1 MPLHP
6 KNNLLSKL
14 FFCIQPENFRQN
26 ANSHLFPHH
35 IGTWFSVATRTFYH
49 RHLLRMCATY
59 KYGRAGNCTAS
70 GLTIPLVQA
79 IVKVVLLLRCKSFPS
94 RCLGINKAAKMVP
107 NRKAEIERKKVKLL
121 VMREEKARRR
131 REKEQK
137 DVEDATVRAAGADD
151 DHRKELDAMLSSL
164 GVAPVSDVLSSLSSM
179 NSLTPE
185 QSANATPDASLQ
197 PSSINSA
204 QSAGRRRN
212 RELTIVSV
220 AHTNIPP
227 KEPVVYNKQT
237 QTIQTTHTSH
247 DGYFEIDWWRP
258 RKAHAF
264 DYYVLT
270 FDDGQ
275 AEDEENSL
283 PHMDGFQSKLP
294 PGILPHGLPQVKEV
308 QPAVTQVEQEKEKE
322 KPVEVRELSEEEK
335 QMIILSEDFQRFLDR
350 SSRIVERALGE
361 SVDIYT
367 DYTGTID
374 GEDGMDEKSHQR
386 LWLNR
391 SFFCERWSR
400 NRCVTSLDWSPQF
413 PELLAASY
421 NNNNDTPNDPDGVC
435 LIWNTK
441 FKKTTP
447 EFIFHC
453 QSPVLS
459 ATFARFHPN
468 LILGGTYSGQIVLWD
483 NRVQKRTPIQRT
495 PLSASAH
502 THPVYCLNVVGAQ
515 NAHNLISIS
524 TDGKL
529 CSWSLDMLSQPQE
542 TLELHTKQS
551 KPIAATCLAF
561 PHGDVNNFV
570 VGSED
575 GTVYPACR
583 HGTKAGVLETYYE
596 GHQGPVTGISAHAVQ
611 GGIDFS
617 DLFLTSSIDWTI
629 KLWSLRLNKPLYS
642 FEHNGDYVYNVA
654 WSPTHPALFAAVDDS
669 GRLDLWN
676 LNQDTE
682 VPTASVMIDGCP
694 ALNRVSWTPSGLHVT
709 VGDDT
714 GKIWVYDVAEHLAH
728 PRIDE
733 WNKFL
738 YTQQELKN
746 NKAEEDLRT
755 LNLREPGSLSSIPP
769 LLVTC
774 PLR

>member
-1 MPLHP
+1 MM
-6 KNNLLSKL
+6 SD
-14 FFCIQPENFRQN
+14 
-26 ANSHLFPHH
+26 
-35 IGTWFSVATRTFYH
+35 
-49 RHLLRMCATY
+49 
-59 KYGRAGNCTAS
+59 
-70 GLTIPLVQA
+70 
-79 IVKVVLLLRCKSFPS
+79 
-94 RCLGINKAAKMVP
+94 
-107 NRKAEIERKKVKLL
+107 RKAELERKKAKLQAI
-121 VMREEKARRR
+121 REEKERRR

-137 DVEDATVRAAGADD
+137 DVEEATVRAAGTDKD
-151 DHRKELDAMLSSL
+151 QRKEIDAMLSSL

-179 NSLTPE
+179 SSLTPE

-204 QSAGRRRN
+204 QSASRRKN

-227 KEPVVYNKQT
+227 KEPVVYSKQT

-247 DGYFEIDWWRP
+247 DGLSTSSSAYTIYSSCSTTTPTHSCSAGYFETDWWRP
-258 RKAHAF
+258 RKGGSAPNYLSHAF

-322 KPVEVRELSEEEK
+322 KPKKEVRELSEEEK

-350 SSRIVERALGE
+350 TSRIVERALGE

-367 DYTGTID
+367 DYTGTMD

-391 SFFCERWSR
+391 SFICERWSR
-400 NRCVTSLDWSPQF
+400 NRCVTSMDWSPQF

-421 NNNNDTPNDPDGVC
+421 NNNDDTPNDPDGVC

-453 QSPVLS
+453 QSPVMS
-459 ATFARFHPN
+459 TTFARFHPN

-495 PLSASAH
+495 PLSATAH
-502 THPVYCLNVVGAQ
+502 THPVYCLSVVGTQ

-542 TLELHTKQS
+542 ALELHTKQS
-551 KPIAATCLAF
+551 KAIAATCLAF

-570 VGSED
+570 MGSED
-575 GTVYPACR
+575 GTVYSACR
-583 HGTKAGVLETYYE
+583 HGSRAGLTETYE

-617 DLFLTSSIDWTI
+617 HLFLTSSLDWTI
-629 KLWSLRLNKPLYS
+629 KLWSLKENKPLYS
-642 FEHNGDYVYNVA
+642 FEHNGDYVYDVA

-682 VPTASVMIDGCP
+682 VPTASVVVDGCP

-738 YTQQELKN
+738 YTQQDLKN
-746 NKAEEDLRT
+746 NKADEELDK
-755 LNLREPGSLSSIPP
+755 LNLNSGPSSLTSMTSISS
-769 LLVTC
+769 V

>member
-1 MPLHP
+1 MM
-6 KNNLLSKL
+6 SD
-14 FFCIQPENFRQN
+14 
-26 ANSHLFPHH
+26 
-35 IGTWFSVATRTFYH
+35 
-49 RHLLRMCATY
+49 
-59 KYGRAGNCTAS
+59 
-70 GLTIPLVQA
+70 
-79 IVKVVLLLRCKSFPS
+79 
-94 RCLGINKAAKMVP
+94 
-107 NRKAEIERKKVKLL
+107 RKAELERKKAKLQAI
-121 VMREEKARRR
+121 REEKERRR

-137 DVEDATVRAAGADD
+137 DVEEATVRAAGTDK

-164 GVAPVSDVLSSLSSM
+164 GVAPVSDVLSSLSSL

-204 QSAGRRRN
+204 QSSGRRKN

-247 DGYFEIDWWRP
+247 DDEYNLNPGLEWEDEF
-258 RKAHAF
+258 
-264 DYYVLT
+264 T
-270 FDDGQ
+270 

-322 KPVEVRELSEEEK
+322 KPKEVRELSEEEK
-335 QMIILSEDFQRFLDR
+335 QMIILSEDFQRFFDR

-367 DYTGTID
+367 DYAGNMD
-374 GEDGMDEKSHQR
+374 GEDGMDDKSHQR

-391 SFFCERWSR
+391 SFFCDRWSR
-400 NRCVTSLDWSPQF
+400 NRCVTAMDWSPQF

-421 NNNNDTPNDPDGVC
+421 NNNDDTPNDPDGVC
-435 LIWNTK
+435 LVWNTK

-459 ATFARFHPN
+459 VTFARFHPN

-495 PLSASAH
+495 PLSANAH

-524 TDGKL
+524 TDGKM
-529 CSWSLDMLSQPQE
+529 CSWNLDMLSQPQE
-542 TLELHTKQS
+542 RIELNTKQS
-551 KPIAATCLAF
+551 KPITSTCLAF

-575 GTVYPACR
+575 GTVYSACR
-583 HGTKAGVLETYYE
+583 HGTKAGVLETYE

-611 GGIDFS
+611 AGIDFS
-617 DLFLTSSIDWTI
+617 HLFLTSSIDWTI
-629 KLWSLRLNKPLYS
+629 KLWSLKETKPLYS
-642 FEHNGDYVYNVA
+642 FEHNGDYVYDVA

-714 GKIWVYDVAEHLAH
+714 GKIWVYDVAEVSSV
-728 PRIDE
+728 PV
-733 WNKFL
+733 
-738 YTQQELKN
+738 N
-746 NKAEEDLRT
+746 NSYRYLNT
-755 LNLREPGSLSSIPP
+755 LVP
-769 LLVTC
+769 
-774 PLR
+774 

>member
-1 MPLHP
+1 MM
-6 KNNLLSKL
+6 SD
-14 FFCIQPENFRQN
+14 
-26 ANSHLFPHH
+26 
-35 IGTWFSVATRTFYH
+35 
-49 RHLLRMCATY
+49 
-59 KYGRAGNCTAS
+59 
-70 GLTIPLVQA
+70 
-79 IVKVVLLLRCKSFPS
+79 
-94 RCLGINKAAKMVP
+94 
-107 NRKAEIERKKVKLL
+107 RKAELERKKAKLQAI
-121 VMREEKARRR
+121 REEKERRR

-137 DVEDATVRAAGADD
+137 DVEEATVRAAGADK
-151 DHRKELDAMLSSL
+151 DHRKEIDAMLSSL
-164 GVAPVSDVLSSLSSM
+164 GMAPVSDVLSSLSSM

-197 PSSINSA
+197 PSSINST
-204 QSAGRRRN
+204 QSTGRRKP

-220 AHTNIPP
+220 ANTNIPP
-227 KEPVVYNKQT
+227 KEPVVYSKQT
-237 QTIQTTHTSH
+237 QTVQTTHTSH
-247 DGYFEIDWWRP
+247 DGLSKSSSEYTIYSSCSTTTPTHSCSAGYFETDWWRP
-258 RKAHAF
+258 RKGGSAPNYLSHAF

-270 FDDGQ
+270 FDDSQ

-283 PHMDGFQSKLP
+283 PHLDSFQSKLP

-322 KPVEVRELSEEEK
+322 KPKKEVREFSEEEK

-350 SSRIVERALGE
+350 TSRIVERALGE
-361 SVDIYT
+361 SIDIYT
-367 DYTGTID
+367 DYTGTMD
-374 GEDGMDEKSHQR
+374 GEDGLDEKSHQQ

-400 NRCVTSLDWSPQF
+400 NRCVTSMDWSPQF

-421 NNNNDTPNDPDGVC
+421 NNNDDTPNDPDGVC
-435 LIWNTK
+435 LVWNTK
-441 FKKTTP
+441 FKKSTP

-453 QSPVLS
+453 QSPVMS
-459 ATFARFHPN
+459 TTFAKFHPN

-483 NRVQKRTPIQRT
+483 NRVQKRTPVQRT

-502 THPVYCLNVVGAQ
+502 THPVYCLTVVGTQ

-542 TLELHTKQS
+542 TLILYLKQS
-551 KPIAATCLAF
+551 KTIAATCLAF

-575 GTVYPACR
+575 GTVYGDCR
-583 HGTKAGVLETYYE
+583 HGTKAGVVEMFE
-596 GHQGPVTGISAHAVQ
+596 GHQGPVTGISTHAVQ

-617 DLFLTSSIDWTI
+617 HLFLTSSIDWTI
-629 KLWSLRLNKPLYS
+629 KLWSLKEMKPLYS
-642 FEHNGDYVYNVA
+642 FEHNGDYVYDVA

-682 VPTASVMIDGCP
+682 VPAASVIVDGNP

-714 GKIWVYDVAEHLAH
+714 GKIWVYDVAEHLAY
-728 PRIDE
+728 PRSDE

-738 YTQQELKN
+738 YTQQDLKN
-746 NKAEEDLRT
+746 NKADEELDR
-755 LNLREPGSLSSIPP
+755 LNLSSGPSSLTSLTSISS
-769 LLVTC
+769 C

>member
-1 MPLHP
+1 MAGVSFGGL
-6 KNNLLSKL
+6 
-14 FFCIQPENFRQN
+14 Q
-26 ANSHLFPHH
+26 FP
-35 IGTWFSVATRTFYH
+35 
-49 RHLLRMCATY
+49 
-59 KYGRAGNCTAS
+59 
-70 GLTIPLVQA
+70 TI
-79 IVKVVLLLRCKSFPS
+79 
-94 RCLGINKAAKMVP
+94 KMMSD
-107 NRKAEIERKKVKLL
+107 RKAELERKKAKLQAI
-121 VMREEKARRR
+121 REEKERRR

-137 DVEDATVRAAGADD
+137 DVEEATVRAAGADK
-151 DHRKELDAMLSSL
+151 DHRKEIDAMLSSL
-164 GVAPVSDVLSSLSSM
+164 GMAPVSDVLSSLSSM

-197 PSSINSA
+197 PSSINST
-204 QSAGRRRN
+204 QSTGRRKP

-220 AHTNIPP
+220 ANTNIPP
-227 KEPVVYNKQT
+227 KEPVVYSKQT
-237 QTIQTTHTSH
+237 QTVQTTHTSH
-247 DGYFEIDWWRP
+247 DGLSKSSSEYTIYSSCSTTTPTHSCSAGYFETDWWRP

-270 FDDGQ
+270 FDDSQ

-283 PHMDGFQSKLP
+283 PHLDSFQSKLP

-322 KPVEVRELSEEEK
+322 KPKKEVREFSEEEK
-335 QMIILSEDFQRFLDR
+335 QMIILSEDFKRFLDCT
-350 SSRIVERALGE
+350 SRIVERALGE
-361 SVDIYT
+361 SIDIYT
-367 DYTGTID
+367 DYTGTMD
-374 GEDGMDEKSHQR
+374 GEDGLDEKSHQQ

-400 NRCVTSLDWSPQF
+400 NRCVTSMDWSPQF

-421 NNNNDTPNDPDGVC
+421 NNNDDTPNDPDGVC
-435 LIWNTK
+435 LVWNTK
-441 FKKTTP
+441 FKKSTP

-453 QSPVLS
+453 QSPVMS
-459 ATFARFHPN
+459 TTFAKFHPN

-483 NRVQKRTPIQRT
+483 NRVQKRTPVQRT

-502 THPVYCLNVVGAQ
+502 THPVYCLTVVGTQ

-542 TLELHTKQS
+542 TLNLLLKQS
-551 KPIAATCLAF
+551 KTIAATCLAF

-575 GTVYPACR
+575 GTVYGDCR
-583 HGTKAGVLETYYE
+583 HGRKSAVVEIFYE
-596 GHQGPVTGISAHAVQ
+596 GHQGPVTGISTHAVQ

-617 DLFLTSSIDWTI
+617 HLFLTSSIDWTI
-629 KLWSLRLNKPLYS
+629 KLWSLKELKPLYS
-642 FEHNGDYVYNVA
+642 FEHNGDYVYDVA

-682 VPTASVMIDGCP
+682 VPAASVIVDGNP

-714 GKIWVYDVAEHLAH
+714 GKIWVYDVAEHLAY
-728 PRIDE
+728 PRSDE

-738 YTQQELKN
+738 YTQQDLKN
-746 NKAEEDLRT
+746 NKADEELDR
-755 LNLREPGSLSSIPP
+755 LNLNSGPSSLTSLTSISS
-769 LLVTC
+769 C

>member
-1 MPLHP
+1 MM
-6 KNNLLSKL
+6 SD
-14 FFCIQPENFRQN
+14 
-26 ANSHLFPHH
+26 
-35 IGTWFSVATRTFYH
+35 
-49 RHLLRMCATY
+49 
-59 KYGRAGNCTAS
+59 
-70 GLTIPLVQA
+70 
-79 IVKVVLLLRCKSFPS
+79 
-94 RCLGINKAAKMVP
+94 
-107 NRKAEIERKKVKLL
+107 RKAELERKKAKLQAI
-121 VMREEKARRR
+121 REEKERRR

-137 DVEDATVRAAGADD
+137 DVEEATVRAAGTEKDQ
-151 DHRKELDAMLSSL
+151 RKEIDAMLSSL

-179 NSLTPE
+179 SSLTPE

-204 QSAGRRRN
+204 HSSAGRRKN

-227 KEPVVYNKQT
+227 KEPVVYSKQT

-247 DGYFEIDWWRP
+247 DGLSTSSSAYTIYSSCSTTTPTHSCSAGYFETDWWRP
-258 RKAHAF
+258 RKGGSAPNYLYEYNLNPGLEWEDEF
-264 DYYVLT
+264 T
-270 FDDGQ
+270 

-308 QPAVTQVEQEKEKE
+308 QPAVTQVEQEKQKE
-322 KPVEVRELSEEEK
+322 KPKKEVRELSEEEK

-350 SSRIVERALGE
+350 TSRIVERALGE

-367 DYTGTID
+367 DYAGTMD

-391 SFFCERWSR
+391 SFICERWSR
-400 NRCVTSLDWSPQF
+400 NRCVTSMDWSPQF

-421 NNNNDTPNDPDGVC
+421 NNNDDTPNDPDGVC

-453 QSPVLS
+453 QSPVMS
-459 ATFARFHPN
+459 TTFARFHPN

-495 PLSASAH
+495 PLSATAH
-502 THPVYCLNVVGAQ
+502 THPVYCLSVVGTQ

-542 TLELHTKQS
+542 ALELHTKQS
-551 KPIAATCLAF
+551 KAIAATCLAF

-570 VGSED
+570 MGSED
-575 GTVYPACR
+575 GTVYSACR
-583 HGTKAGVLETYYE
+583 HGSRAGLTETYE

-617 DLFLTSSIDWTI
+617 HLFLTSSLDWTI
-629 KLWSLRLNKPLYS
+629 KLWSLKENKPLYS
-642 FEHNGDYVYNVA
+642 FEHNGDYVYDVA

-682 VPTASVMIDGCP
+682 VPTASVVVDGCP

-738 YTQQELKN
+738 YTQQDLKN
-746 NKAEEDLRT
+746 NKADEELDK
-755 LNLREPGSLSSIPP
+755 LNLSSGPSSLTSMTSISS
-769 LLVTC
+769 V

>member
-1 MPLHP
+1 MM
-6 KNNLLSKL
+6 SD
-14 FFCIQPENFRQN
+14 
-26 ANSHLFPHH
+26 
-35 IGTWFSVATRTFYH
+35 
-49 RHLLRMCATY
+49 
-59 KYGRAGNCTAS
+59 
-70 GLTIPLVQA
+70 
-79 IVKVVLLLRCKSFPS
+79 
-94 RCLGINKAAKMVP
+94 
-107 NRKAEIERKKVKLL
+107 RKAELERKKAKLQAI
-121 VMREEKARRR
+121 REEKERRR

-137 DVEDATVRAAGADD
+137 DVEEATVRAAGTDK

-204 QSAGRRRN
+204 QSSSARKKN

-227 KEPVVYNKQT
+227 KEPVVYTKQT
-237 QTIQTTHTSH
+237 QTIQTSHTSH
-247 DGYFEIDWWRP
+247 DDEYNLNPGLEWEDEF
-258 RKAHAF
+258 
-264 DYYVLT
+264 T
-270 FDDGQ
+270 

-322 KPVEVRELSEEEK
+322 KPKEVQELSEEEK

-350 SSRIVERALGE
+350 TSRIVERALGE
-361 SVDIYT
+361 SVNIYS
-367 DYTGTID
+367 DYTGTMD

-391 SFFCERWSR
+391 WFFCDRWSR
-400 NRCVTSLDWSPQF
+400 NRCVTSMDWSPQF

-421 NNNNDTPNDPDGVC
+421 NNNDDTPNDPDGVC

-453 QSPVLS
+453 QSPVMS
-459 ATFARFHPN
+459 TTFARFHPN

-551 KPIAATCLAF
+551 KAIAATCLAF

-570 VGSED
+570 VGSEE
-575 GTVYPACR
+575 GTVYSACR
-583 HGTKAGVLETYYE
+583 HGTKAGVSDSYE
-596 GHQGPVTGISAHAVQ
+596 GHQGPVTGISTHAVQ

-617 DLFLTSSIDWTI
+617 HLFLTSSIDWTI
-629 KLWSLRLNKPLYS
+629 KLWSLKESKPLYS
-642 FEHNGDYVYNVA
+642 FEHNGDYVYDVA

-682 VPTASVMIDGCP
+682 VPTASIVINGSP

-738 YTQQELKN
+738 YTQQELKH
-746 NKAEEDLRT
+746 NKADEELHK
-755 LNLREPGSLSSIPP
+755 LNLRDPASLTNVPP
-769 LLVTC
+769 LLATC

>member
-1 MPLHP
+1 M
-6 KNNLLSKL
+6 SD
-14 FFCIQPENFRQN
+14 
-26 ANSHLFPHH
+26 
-35 IGTWFSVATRTFYH
+35 
-49 RHLLRMCATY
+49 
-59 KYGRAGNCTAS
+59 
-70 GLTIPLVQA
+70 
-79 IVKVVLLLRCKSFPS
+79 
-94 RCLGINKAAKMVP
+94 
-107 NRKAEIERKKVKLL
+107 RKAELERKKAKLQAI
-121 VMREEKARRR
+121 REEKERRR

-137 DVEDATVRAAGADD
+137 DVEEATVRAAGTDK

-204 QSAGRRRN
+204 QSSTARKKN

-227 KEPVVYNKQT
+227 KEPVVYTKQT
-237 QTIQTTHTSH
+237 QTIQTSHTSH
-247 DGYFEIDWWRP
+247 DGYFETDWWRP
-258 RKAHAF
+258 RKGGSAPNYLF
-264 DYYVLT
+264 LT

-322 KPVEVRELSEEEK
+322 KPKEVRELSEEEK

-350 SSRIVERALGE
+350 TSRIVERALGE
-361 SVDIYT
+361 SVNIYT
-367 DYTGTID
+367 DYTGTMD
-374 GEDGMDEKSHQR
+374 GEDGMDEKNHQR

-391 SFFCERWSR
+391 WFFCDRWSR
-400 NRCVTSLDWSPQF
+400 NRCVTSMDWSPQF
-413 PELLAASY
+413 PELLVASY
-421 NNNNDTPNDPDGVC
+421 NNNDDTPNDPDGVC
-435 LIWNTK
+435 LVWNTK

-453 QSPVLS
+453 QSPVMS
-459 ATFARFHPN
+459 TTFARFHPN

-495 PLSASAH
+495 PLSANAH

-542 TLELHTKQS
+542 TLDLCTKQS
-551 KPIAATCLAF
+551 KPIATTCLTF

-570 VGSED
+570 VGSEE
-575 GTVYPACR
+575 GTVYSACR
-583 HGTKAGVLETYYE
+583 HGTKTGVLETYE

-617 DLFLTSSIDWTI
+617 HLFLTSSIDWTI
-629 KLWSLRLNKPLYS
+629 KLWSLKESKPLYS
-642 FEHNGDYVYNVA
+642 FEHNGDYVYDVA

-682 VPTASVMIDGCP
+682 VPTAGVMIDGCP

-709 VGDDT
+709 VGDDS

-738 YTQQELKN
+738 YTQQELKH
-746 NKAEEDLRT
+746 NKADEELHK
-755 LNLREPGSLSSIPP
+755 LNLREPTSLTSIPP
-769 LLVTC
+769 LLTG

>member
-1 MPLHP
+1 MM
-6 KNNLLSKL
+6 SD
-14 FFCIQPENFRQN
+14 
-26 ANSHLFPHH
+26 
-35 IGTWFSVATRTFYH
+35 
-49 RHLLRMCATY
+49 
-59 KYGRAGNCTAS
+59 
-70 GLTIPLVQA
+70 
-79 IVKVVLLLRCKSFPS
+79 
-94 RCLGINKAAKMVP
+94 
-107 NRKAEIERKKVKLL
+107 RKAELERKKAKLQAI
-121 VMREEKARRR
+121 REEKERRR

-137 DVEDATVRAAGADD
+137 DVEEAIVRVGTGTEKDQQKEIDALLCG
-151 DHRKELDAMLSSL
+151 LNI
-164 GVAPVSDVLSSLSSM
+164 APVSDVLSNLSSM
-179 NSLTPE
+179 SSLTPE

-204 QSAGRRRN
+204 QSSASRKKN
-212 RELTIVSV
+212 RELTVVSV

-227 KEPVVYNKQT
+227 KEPVVYSKQT

-247 DGYFEIDWWRP
+247 DGLSTSSSAYTIYSSCSTTTPTHSCSAGYFETDWWRP
-258 RKAHAF
+258 RKDEYNLNPGLEWEDEF
-264 DYYVLT
+264 TVLT

-322 KPVEVRELSEEEK
+322 KPKKEVRELSEEEK

-350 SSRIVERALGE
+350 TSRIVERALGE

-367 DYTGTID
+367 DYTGTMD

-391 SFFCERWSR
+391 SFICERWSR
-400 NRCVTSLDWSPQF
+400 NRCVTSMDWSPQF

-421 NNNNDTPNDPDGVC
+421 NNNDDTPNDPDGVC

-453 QSPVLS
+453 QSPVMS
-459 ATFARFHPN
+459 TTFARFHPN

-495 PLSASAH
+495 PLSATAH
-502 THPVYCLNVVGAQ
+502 THPVYCLNVVGTQ

-542 TLELHTKQS
+542 ALELHTKQS
-551 KPIAATCLAF
+551 KAIAATCLAF

-570 VGSED
+570 MGSED
-575 GTVYPACR
+575 GTVYSACR
-583 HGTKAGVLETYYE
+583 HGSRAGLTETYE

-617 DLFLTSSIDWTI
+617 HLFLTSSLDWTI
-629 KLWSLRLNKPLYS
+629 KLWSLKENKPLYS
-642 FEHNGDYVYNVA
+642 FEHNGDYVYDVA

-682 VPTASVMIDGCP
+682 VPTASVVVDGSP

-738 YTQQELKN
+738 YTQQDLKN
-746 NKAEEDLRT
+746 NKADEELDK
-755 LNLREPGSLSSIPP
+755 LNLSSGPSSLTSMTSISSIP
-769 LLVTC
+769 
-774 PLR
+774 LR

>member
-1 MPLHP
+1 MAGVSFGGL
-6 KNNLLSKL
+6 
-14 FFCIQPENFRQN
+14 Q
-26 ANSHLFPHH
+26 FP
-35 IGTWFSVATRTFYH
+35 
-49 RHLLRMCATY
+49 
-59 KYGRAGNCTAS
+59 
-70 GLTIPLVQA
+70 TI
-79 IVKVVLLLRCKSFPS
+79 
-94 RCLGINKAAKMVP
+94 KMMSD
-107 NRKAEIERKKVKLL
+107 RKAELERKKAKLQAI
-121 VMREEKARRR
+121 REEKERRR

-137 DVEDATVRAAGADD
+137 DVEEATVRAAGADK
-151 DHRKELDAMLSSL
+151 DHRKEIDAMLSSL
-164 GVAPVSDVLSSLSSM
+164 GMAPVSDVLSSLSSM

-197 PSSINSA
+197 PSSINST
-204 QSAGRRRN
+204 QSTGRRKP

-220 AHTNIPP
+220 ANTNIPP
-227 KEPVVYNKQT
+227 KEPVVYSKQT
-237 QTIQTTHTSH
+237 QTVQTTHTSH
-247 DGYFEIDWWRP
+247 D
-258 RKAHAF
+258 AHAF

-270 FDDGQ
+270 FDDSQ

-283 PHMDGFQSKLP
+283 PHLDSFQSKLP

-322 KPVEVRELSEEEK
+322 KPKKEVREFSEEEK
-335 QMIILSEDFQRFLDR
+335 QMIILSEDFKRFLDCT
-350 SSRIVERALGE
+350 SRIVERALGE
-361 SVDIYT
+361 SIDIYT
-367 DYTGTID
+367 DYTGTMD
-374 GEDGMDEKSHQR
+374 GEDGLDEKSHQQ

-400 NRCVTSLDWSPQF
+400 NRCVTSMDWSPQF

-421 NNNNDTPNDPDGVC
+421 NNNDDTPNDPDGVC
-435 LIWNTK
+435 LVWNTK
-441 FKKTTP
+441 FKKSTP

-453 QSPVLS
+453 QSPVMS
-459 ATFARFHPN
+459 TTFAKFHPN

-483 NRVQKRTPIQRT
+483 NRVQKRTPVQRT

-502 THPVYCLNVVGAQ
+502 THPVYCLTVVGTQ

-542 TLELHTKQS
+542 TLNLLLKQS
-551 KPIAATCLAF
+551 KTIAATCLAF

-575 GTVYPACR
+575 GTVYGDCR
-583 HGTKAGVLETYYE
+583 HGRKSAVVEIFYE
-596 GHQGPVTGISAHAVQ
+596 GHQGPVTGISTHAVQ

-617 DLFLTSSIDWTI
+617 HLFLTSSIDWTI
-629 KLWSLRLNKPLYS
+629 KLWSLKELKPLYS
-642 FEHNGDYVYNVA
+642 FEHNGDYVYDVA

-682 VPTASVMIDGCP
+682 VPAASVIVDGNP

-714 GKIWVYDVAEHLAH
+714 GKIWVYDVAEHLAY
-728 PRIDE
+728 PRSDE

-738 YTQQELKN
+738 YTQQDLKN
-746 NKAEEDLRT
+746 NKADEELDR
-755 LNLREPGSLSSIPP
+755 LNLNSGPSSLTSLTSISS
-769 LLVTC
+769 C

>member
-1 MPLHP
+1 MM
-6 KNNLLSKL
+6 SD
-14 FFCIQPENFRQN
+14 
-26 ANSHLFPHH
+26 
-35 IGTWFSVATRTFYH
+35 
-49 RHLLRMCATY
+49 
-59 KYGRAGNCTAS
+59 
-70 GLTIPLVQA
+70 
-79 IVKVVLLLRCKSFPS
+79 
-94 RCLGINKAAKMVP
+94 
-107 NRKAEIERKKVKLL
+107 RKAELERKKAKLQAI
-121 VMREEKARRR
+121 REEKERRR

-137 DVEDATVRAAGADD
+137 DVEEATVRAAGADK
-151 DHRKELDAMLSSL
+151 DHRKEIDAMLSSL
-164 GVAPVSDVLSSLSSM
+164 GMAPVSDVLSSLSSM

-197 PSSINSA
+197 PSSINST
-204 QSAGRRRN
+204 QSTGRRKP

-220 AHTNIPP
+220 ANTNIPP
-227 KEPVVYNKQT
+227 KEPVVYSKQT
-237 QTIQTTHTSH
+237 QTVQTTHTSH
-247 DGYFEIDWWRP
+247 DGYFETDWWRP
-258 RKAHAF
+258 RKGGSAPNYLSHAF
-264 DYYVLT
+264 DYYDEYNLNPGLEWEDEFT
-270 FDDGQ
+270 

-283 PHMDGFQSKLP
+283 PHLDSFQSKLP

-322 KPVEVRELSEEEK
+322 KPKKEVREFSEEEK

-350 SSRIVERALGE
+350 TSRIVERALGE
-361 SVDIYT
+361 SIDIYT
-367 DYTGTID
+367 DYTGTMD
-374 GEDGMDEKSHQR
+374 GEDGLDEKSHQQ

-400 NRCVTSLDWSPQF
+400 NRCVTSMDWSPQF

-421 NNNNDTPNDPDGVC
+421 NNNDDTPNDPDGVC
-435 LIWNTK
+435 LVWNTK
-441 FKKTTP
+441 FKKSTP

-453 QSPVLS
+453 QSPVMS
-459 ATFARFHPN
+459 TTFAKFHPN

-483 NRVQKRTPIQRT
+483 NRVQKRTPVQRT

-502 THPVYCLNVVGAQ
+502 THPVYCLTVVGTQ

-542 TLELHTKQS
+542 TLILYLKQS
-551 KPIAATCLAF
+551 KTIAATCLAF

-575 GTVYPACR
+575 GTVYGDCR
-583 HGTKAGVLETYYE
+583 HGTKAGVVEMFE
-596 GHQGPVTGISAHAVQ
+596 GHQGPVTGISTHAVQ

-617 DLFLTSSIDWTI
+617 HLFLTSSIDWTI
-629 KLWSLRLNKPLYS
+629 KLWSLKEMKPLYS
-642 FEHNGDYVYNVA
+642 FEHNGDYVYDVA

-682 VPTASVMIDGCP
+682 VPAASVIVDGNP

-714 GKIWVYDVAEHLAH
+714 GKIWVYDVAEHLAY
-728 PRIDE
+728 PRSDE

-738 YTQQELKN
+738 YTQQDLKN
-746 NKAEEDLRT
+746 NKADEELDR
-755 LNLREPGSLSSIPP
+755 LNLSSGPSSLTSLTSISS
-769 LLVTC
+769 C

>member
-1 MPLHP
+1 MM
-6 KNNLLSKL
+6 SD
-14 FFCIQPENFRQN
+14 
-26 ANSHLFPHH
+26 
-35 IGTWFSVATRTFYH
+35 
-49 RHLLRMCATY
+49 
-59 KYGRAGNCTAS
+59 
-70 GLTIPLVQA
+70 
-79 IVKVVLLLRCKSFPS
+79 
-94 RCLGINKAAKMVP
+94 
-107 NRKAEIERKKVKLL
+107 RKAELERKKAKLQAI
-121 VMREEKARRR
+121 REEKERRR

-137 DVEDATVRAAGADD
+137 DVEEAIVRVGTGTEKDQQKEIDALLCG
-151 DHRKELDAMLSSL
+151 LNI
-164 GVAPVSDVLSSLSSM
+164 APVSDVLSNLSSM
-179 NSLTPE
+179 SSLTPE

-204 QSAGRRRN
+204 QSSASRKKN
-212 RELTIVSV
+212 RELTVVSV

-227 KEPVVYNKQT
+227 KEPVVYSKQT

-247 DGYFEIDWWRP
+247 D
-258 RKAHAF
+258 
-264 DYYVLT
+264 VLT

-322 KPVEVRELSEEEK
+322 KPKKEVRELSEEEK

-350 SSRIVERALGE
+350 TSRIVERALGE

-367 DYTGTID
+367 DYTGTMD

-391 SFFCERWSR
+391 SFICERWSR
-400 NRCVTSLDWSPQF
+400 NRCVTSMDWSPQF

-421 NNNNDTPNDPDGVC
+421 NNNDDTPNDPDGVC

-453 QSPVLS
+453 QSPVMS
-459 ATFARFHPN
+459 TTFARFHPN

-495 PLSASAH
+495 PLSATAH
-502 THPVYCLNVVGAQ
+502 THPVYCLNVVGTQ

-542 TLELHTKQS
+542 ALELHTKQS
-551 KPIAATCLAF
+551 KAIAATCLAF

-570 VGSED
+570 MGSED
-575 GTVYPACR
+575 GTVYSACR
-583 HGTKAGVLETYYE
+583 HGSRAGLTETYE

-617 DLFLTSSIDWTI
+617 HLFLTSSLDWTI
-629 KLWSLRLNKPLYS
+629 KLWSLKENKPLYS
-642 FEHNGDYVYNVA
+642 FEHNGDYVYDVA

-682 VPTASVMIDGCP
+682 VPTASVVVDGSP

-738 YTQQELKN
+738 YTQQDLKN
-746 NKAEEDLRT
+746 NKADEELDK
-755 LNLREPGSLSSIPP
+755 LNLSSGPSSLTSMTSISSIP
-769 LLVTC
+769 
-774 PLR
+774 LR

>member
-1 MPLHP
+1 MM
-6 KNNLLSKL
+6 SD
-14 FFCIQPENFRQN
+14 
-26 ANSHLFPHH
+26 
-35 IGTWFSVATRTFYH
+35 
-49 RHLLRMCATY
+49 
-59 KYGRAGNCTAS
+59 
-70 GLTIPLVQA
+70 
-79 IVKVVLLLRCKSFPS
+79 
-94 RCLGINKAAKMVP
+94 
-107 NRKAEIERKKVKLL
+107 RKAELERKKAKLQAI
-121 VMREEKARRR
+121 REEKERRR

-137 DVEDATVRAAGADD
+137 DVEEATVRVAGVDK

-204 QSAGRRRN
+204 QSAGRRKN

-237 QTIQTTHTSH
+237 QTIQTTLTSH
-247 DGYFEIDWWRP
+247 D
-258 RKAHAF
+258 AHAF
-264 DYYVLT
+264 DYYDEYNLNPGLEWEDEFTVLT

-322 KPVEVRELSEEEK
+322 KPKEVQELSEEEK
-335 QMIILSEDFQRFLDR
+335 QMIILSEEFQRFLDR
-350 SSRIVERALGE
+350 TSRIVERALGE

-367 DYTGTID
+367 DYTGNMD
-374 GEDGMDEKSHQR
+374 GEDGIDEKSHQR

-391 SFFCERWSR
+391 SFFCDRWSR
-400 NRCVTSLDWSPQF
+400 NRCVTSMDWSPQF

-421 NNNNDTPNDPDGVC
+421 NNNDDTPNDPDGVC
-435 LIWNTK
+435 LVWNTK

-459 ATFARFHPN
+459 ITFARFHPN

-495 PLSASAH
+495 PLSANAH

-529 CSWSLDMLSQPQE
+529 RSWSLDMLSQPQE
-542 TLELHTKQS
+542 KLELYAKQS
-551 KPIAATCLAF
+551 KSIAATCLAF

-575 GTVYPACR
+575 GTVYSACR
-583 HGTKAGVLETYYE
+583 HGTKAGVLETYE
-596 GHQGPVTGISAHAVQ
+596 GHQGPVTGISAHGVQ

-617 DLFLTSSIDWTI
+617 HLFLTSSFDWTI
-629 KLWSLRLNKPLYS
+629 KLWSLKENKPLYS
-642 FEHNGDYVYNVA
+642 FEHNGDYVYDVA

-682 VPTASVMIDGCP
+682 VPTASIMIEGCP
-694 ALNRVSWTPSGLHVT
+694 ALNKVSWTPSGLHVT

-738 YTQQELKN
+738 YTQQELNN
-746 NKAEEDLRT
+746 NKADDELHK
-755 LNLREPGSLSSIPP
+755 LNLREPASLSSIPP
-769 LLVTC
+769 LLQTC

>member
-1 MPLHP
+1 MM
-6 KNNLLSKL
+6 SD
-14 FFCIQPENFRQN
+14 
-26 ANSHLFPHH
+26 
-35 IGTWFSVATRTFYH
+35 
-49 RHLLRMCATY
+49 
-59 KYGRAGNCTAS
+59 
-70 GLTIPLVQA
+70 
-79 IVKVVLLLRCKSFPS
+79 
-94 RCLGINKAAKMVP
+94 
-107 NRKAEIERKKVKLL
+107 RKAELERKKAKLQAI
-121 VMREEKARRR
+121 REEKERRR

-137 DVEDATVRAAGADD
+137 DVEEAIVRVGTGTEKDQQKEIDALLCG
-151 DHRKELDAMLSSL
+151 LNI
-164 GVAPVSDVLSSLSSM
+164 APVSDVLSNLSSM
-179 NSLTPE
+179 SSLTPE

-204 QSAGRRRN
+204 QSSASRKKN
-212 RELTIVSV
+212 RELTVVSV

-227 KEPVVYNKQT
+227 KEPVVYSKQT

-247 DGYFEIDWWRP
+247 DGLSTSSSAYTIYSSCSTTTPTHSCSAGYFETDWWRP
-258 RKAHAF
+258 RKGGSAPNYLSHAF
-264 DYYVLT
+264 DYYDEYNLNPGLEWEDEFT
-270 FDDGQ
+270 

-322 KPVEVRELSEEEK
+322 KPKKEVRELSEEEK

-350 SSRIVERALGE
+350 TSRIVERALGE

-367 DYTGTID
+367 DYTGTMD

-391 SFFCERWSR
+391 SFICERWSR
-400 NRCVTSLDWSPQF
+400 NRCVTSMDWSPQF

-421 NNNNDTPNDPDGVC
+421 NNNDDTPNDPDGVC

-453 QSPVLS
+453 QSPVMS
-459 ATFARFHPN
+459 TTFARFHPN

-495 PLSASAH
+495 PLSATAH
-502 THPVYCLNVVGAQ
+502 THPVYCLNVVGTQ

-542 TLELHTKQS
+542 ALELHTKQS
-551 KPIAATCLAF
+551 KAIAATCLAF

-570 VGSED
+570 MGSED
-575 GTVYPACR
+575 GTVYSACR
-583 HGTKAGVLETYYE
+583 HGSRAGLTETYE

-617 DLFLTSSIDWTI
+617 HLFLTSSLDWTI
-629 KLWSLRLNKPLYS
+629 KLWSLKENKPLYS
-642 FEHNGDYVYNVA
+642 FEHNGDYVYDVA

-682 VPTASVMIDGCP
+682 VPTASVVVDGSP

-738 YTQQELKN
+738 YTQQDLKN
-746 NKAEEDLRT
+746 NKADEELDK
-755 LNLREPGSLSSIPP
+755 LNLSSGPSSLTSMTSISSIP
-769 LLVTC
+769 
-774 PLR
+774 LR

>member
-1 MPLHP
+1 MM
-6 KNNLLSKL
+6 SD
-14 FFCIQPENFRQN
+14 
-26 ANSHLFPHH
+26 
-35 IGTWFSVATRTFYH
+35 
-49 RHLLRMCATY
+49 
-59 KYGRAGNCTAS
+59 
-70 GLTIPLVQA
+70 
-79 IVKVVLLLRCKSFPS
+79 
-94 RCLGINKAAKMVP
+94 
-107 NRKAEIERKKVKLL
+107 RKAELERKKAKLQAI
-121 VMREEKARRR
+121 REEKERRR

-137 DVEDATVRAAGADD
+137 DVEEATVRAAGADK

-164 GVAPVSDVLSSLSSM
+164 GVAPVSGISDVLSSLSSM

-197 PSSINSA
+197 PSSINSS
-204 QSAGRRRN
+204 QSGTGRRKSP
-212 RELTIVSV
+212 RELTVVSV
-220 AHTNIPP
+220 AHTNILP
-227 KEPVVYNKQT
+227 KEPVLYSKST
-237 QTIQTTHTSH
+237 QTIQTTHISN
-247 DGYFEIDWWRP
+247 DGYFETDWWRP
-258 RKAHAF
+258 RKDEYNLNPGLEWEDEF
-264 DYYVLT
+264 T
-270 FDDGQ
+270 

-322 KPVEVRELSEEEK
+322 KPKEVRELSEEEK
-335 QMIILSEDFQRFLDR
+335 QMIILSEDFQRFLYR
-350 SSRIVERALGE
+350 TSRIVERALGE

-367 DYTGTID
+367 DYTGTTD

-400 NRCVTSLDWSPQF
+400 NRCVTSMDWSPQF

-421 NNNNDTPNDPDGVC
+421 NNNDDIPNDPDGVC

-453 QSPVLS
+453 QSPVMS
-459 ATFARFHPN
+459 CTFARFHPN
-468 LILGGTYSGQIVLWD
+468 LILGGAYSGQIVLWD

-495 PLSASAH
+495 PLSAAAH
-502 THPVYCLNVVGAQ
+502 THPVYCLSVVGTQ

-542 TLELHTKQS
+542 TLILQAKQS
-551 KPIAATCLAF
+551 KPIAVTSLAF

-575 GTVYPACR
+575 GTVYSACR
-583 HGTKAGVLETYYE
+583 HGIKAGVTETYE
-596 GHQGPVTGISAHAVQ
+596 GHQGPITGVSAHAVQ
-611 GGIDFS
+611 AGIDFS
-617 DLFLTSSIDWTI
+617 HLFLTSSIDWTV
-629 KLWSLRLNKPLYS
+629 KLWSLKETKPLYS
-642 FEHNGDYVYNVA
+642 FEHNGDYVYDVA
-654 WSPTHPALFAAVDDS
+654 WSPTHPALFATVDGS

-682 VPTASVMIDGCP
+682 VPAASITVDGCP
-694 ALNRVSWTPSGLHVT
+694 ALNRVSWTPSGFHVT

-714 GKIWVYDVAEHLAH
+714 GKVWVYDVAEHLAH

-738 YTQQELKN
+738 YTQQDLKN
-746 NKAEEDLRT
+746 NKADEELDK
-755 LNLREPGSLSSIPP
+755 LNPGSSGPSSLSP
-769 LLVTC
+769 LLLGPV
-774 PLR
+774 R

>member
-1 MPLHP
+1 MM
-6 KNNLLSKL
+6 SD
-14 FFCIQPENFRQN
+14 
-26 ANSHLFPHH
+26 
-35 IGTWFSVATRTFYH
+35 
-49 RHLLRMCATY
+49 
-59 KYGRAGNCTAS
+59 
-70 GLTIPLVQA
+70 
-79 IVKVVLLLRCKSFPS
+79 
-94 RCLGINKAAKMVP
+94 
-107 NRKAEIERKKVKLL
+107 RKAELERKKAKLQAI
-121 VMREEKARRR
+121 REEKERRR

-137 DVEDATVRAAGADD
+137 DVEEATVRAAGTDKD
-151 DHRKELDAMLSSL
+151 QRKEIDAMLSSL

-179 NSLTPE
+179 SSLTPE
-185 QSANATPDASLQ
+185 QSATATPDASLQ
-197 PSSINSA
+197 PSSITSA
-204 QSAGRRRN
+204 QSSAGRRKT

-227 KEPVVYNKQT
+227 KEPVVYSKQT

-247 DGYFEIDWWRP
+247 DGLSTSSSAYTIYSSCSTTTPTHSCSAGYFETDWWRP
-258 RKAHAF
+258 RKGGSAPNYLSHAF
-264 DYYVLT
+264 DYYDEYNLNPGLEWEDEFT
-270 FDDGQ
+270 

-308 QPAVTQVEQEKEKE
+308 QPAVTQVEQEKQKE
-322 KPVEVRELSEEEK
+322 KPKKEVRELSEEEK

-350 SSRIVERALGE
+350 TSRIVERALGE

-367 DYTGTID
+367 DYAGTMD

-391 SFFCERWSR
+391 SFICERWSR
-400 NRCVTSLDWSPQF
+400 NRCVTSMDWSPQF

-421 NNNNDTPNDPDGVC
+421 NNNDDTPNDPDGVC

-453 QSPVLS
+453 QSPVMS
-459 ATFARFHPN
+459 TTFARFHPN

-495 PLSASAH
+495 PLSATAH
-502 THPVYCLNVVGAQ
+502 THPVYCLNVVGTQ

-542 TLELHTKQS
+542 ALELHTKQS
-551 KPIAATCLAF
+551 KAIAATCLAF

-570 VGSED
+570 MGSED
-575 GTVYPACR
+575 GTVYSACR
-583 HGTKAGVLETYYE
+583 HGSRAGLTETYE
-596 GHQGPVTGISAHAVQ
+596 GHQGPVTGVSAHAVQ

-617 DLFLTSSIDWTI
+617 HLFLTSSLDWTI
-629 KLWSLRLNKPLYS
+629 KLWSLKENKPLYS
-642 FEHNGDYVYNVA
+642 FEHNGDYVYDVA
-654 WSPTHPALFAAVDDS
+654 WSPTHPALFASVDDS

-682 VPTASVMIDGCP
+682 VPTASVVVDGCP

-738 YTQQELKN
+738 YTQQDLKN
-746 NKAEEDLRT
+746 NKADEELDK
-755 LNLREPGSLSSIPP
+755 LNLSSGPSSLTSMTSISS
-769 LLVTC
+769 V

>member
-1 MPLHP
+1 MM
-6 KNNLLSKL
+6 SD
-14 FFCIQPENFRQN
+14 
-26 ANSHLFPHH
+26 
-35 IGTWFSVATRTFYH
+35 
-49 RHLLRMCATY
+49 
-59 KYGRAGNCTAS
+59 
-70 GLTIPLVQA
+70 
-79 IVKVVLLLRCKSFPS
+79 
-94 RCLGINKAAKMVP
+94 
-107 NRKAEIERKKVKLL
+107 RKAELERKKAKLQAI
-121 VMREEKARRR
+121 REEKERRK
-131 REKEQK
+131 REKEMK
-137 DVEDATVRAAGADD
+137 DVEEATVRAAGTDK

-204 QSAGRRRN
+204 QSAGRRKN

-227 KEPVVYNKQT
+227 KEPVLYNKQT

-247 DGYFEIDWWRP
+247 D
-258 RKAHAF
+258 AHAF
-264 DYYVLT
+264 DYYDEYNLNPGLEWEDE
-270 FDDGQ
+270 FA

-322 KPVEVRELSEEEK
+322 IPKEVRELSEEEK
-335 QMIILSEDFQRFLDR
+335 QMIILSEDFQRFFDR
-350 SSRIVERALGE
+350 TSRIVERALGE

-367 DYTGTID
+367 DYAGNMD

-391 SFFCERWSR
+391 SFFCDRWSR
-400 NRCVTSLDWSPQF
+400 NRCVTSMDWSPQF
-413 PELLAASY
+413 PELLVASY
-421 NNNNDTPNDPDGVC
+421 NNNDDIPNDPDGVC
-435 LIWNTK
+435 LVWNTK

-459 ATFARFHPN
+459 VTFAKFHPN

-495 PLSASAH
+495 PLSANAH

-524 TDGKL
+524 TDGKM

-542 TLELHTKQS
+542 RLELTTKQS
-551 KPIAATCLAF
+551 KPIASTCLAF
-561 PHGDVNNFV
+561 PQGDVNNFV
-570 VGSED
+570 VGSEE
-575 GTVYPACR
+575 GTVYSACR
-583 HGTKAGVLETYYE
+583 HGTKAGVLETYE
-596 GHQGPVTGISAHAVQ
+596 GHQGPVTGVSAHAEQ
-611 GGIDFS
+611 AGIDFS
-617 DLFLTSSIDWTI
+617 HLFLTSSIDWTI
-629 KLWSLRLNKPLYS
+629 KLWSLKENKPLYS
-642 FEHNGDYVYNVA
+642 FEHNGDYVYDVA

-682 VPTASVMIDGCP
+682 VPTASIMIDGCP

-714 GKIWVYDVAEHLAH
+714 GKIWVYDVPEHLAH

-738 YTQQELKN
+738 YTQQELRN
-746 NKAEEDLRT
+746 NKADEELHK
-755 LNLREPGSLSSIPP
+755 LNLRDQRP
-769 LLVTC
+769 
-774 PLR
+774 

>member
-1 MPLHP
+1 MM
-6 KNNLLSKL
+6 SD
-14 FFCIQPENFRQN
+14 
-26 ANSHLFPHH
+26 
-35 IGTWFSVATRTFYH
+35 
-49 RHLLRMCATY
+49 
-59 KYGRAGNCTAS
+59 
-70 GLTIPLVQA
+70 
-79 IVKVVLLLRCKSFPS
+79 
-94 RCLGINKAAKMVP
+94 
-107 NRKAEIERKKVKLL
+107 RKAELERKKAKLQAI
-121 VMREEKARRR
+121 REEKERRR

-137 DVEDATVRAAGADD
+137 DVEEATVRAAGTDKD
-151 DHRKELDAMLSSL
+151 QRKEIDAMLSSL

-179 NSLTPE
+179 SSLTPE

-204 QSAGRRRN
+204 QSASRRKN

-227 KEPVVYNKQT
+227 KEPVVYSKQT

-247 DGYFEIDWWRP
+247 D
-258 RKAHAF
+258 AHAF

-322 KPVEVRELSEEEK
+322 KPKKEVRELSEEEK

-350 SSRIVERALGE
+350 TSRIVERALGE

-367 DYTGTID
+367 DYTGTMD
-374 GEDGMDEKSHQR
+374 EDGMDEKSHQR

-391 SFFCERWSR
+391 SFICERWSR
-400 NRCVTSLDWSPQF
+400 NRCVTSMDWSPQF

-421 NNNNDTPNDPDGVC
+421 NNNDDTPNDPDGVC

-453 QSPVLS
+453 QSPVMS
-459 ATFARFHPN
+459 TTFARFHPN

-495 PLSASAH
+495 PLSATAH
-502 THPVYCLNVVGAQ
+502 THPVYCLSVVGTQ

-542 TLELHTKQS
+542 ALELHTKQS
-551 KPIAATCLAF
+551 KAIAATCLAF

-570 VGSED
+570 MGSED
-575 GTVYPACR
+575 GTVYSACR
-583 HGTKAGVLETYYE
+583 HGNRAGLTETYE

-617 DLFLTSSIDWTI
+617 HLFLTSSLDWTI
-629 KLWSLRLNKPLYS
+629 KLWSLKENKPLYS
-642 FEHNGDYVYNVA
+642 FEHNGDYVYDVA
-654 WSPTHPALFAAVDDS
+654 WSPTHPALFASVDDS

-682 VPTASVMIDGCP
+682 VPTASVVVDGCP

-738 YTQQELKN
+738 YTQQDLKN
-746 NKAEEDLRT
+746 NKADEELDK
-755 LNLREPGSLSSIPP
+755 LNLSSGPSSLTSMTSISS
-769 LLVTC
+769 V

>member
-1 MPLHP
+1 MAGV
-6 KNNLLSKL
+6 S
-14 FFCIQPENFRQN
+14 FGGCMQ
-26 ANSHLFPHH
+26 FP
-35 IGTWFSVATRTFYH
+35 
-49 RHLLRMCATY
+49 
-59 KYGRAGNCTAS
+59 
-70 GLTIPLVQA
+70 TI
-79 IVKVVLLLRCKSFPS
+79 
-94 RCLGINKAAKMVP
+94 KMMSD
-107 NRKAEIERKKVKLL
+107 RKAELERKKAKLQAI
-121 VMREEKARRR
+121 REEKERRR

-137 DVEDATVRAAGADD
+137 DVEEATVRAAGADK
-151 DHRKELDAMLSSL
+151 DHRKEIDAMLSSL
-164 GVAPVSDVLSSLSSM
+164 GMAPVSDVLSSLSSM

-197 PSSINSA
+197 PSSINST
-204 QSAGRRRN
+204 QSTGRRKP

-220 AHTNIPP
+220 ANTNIPP
-227 KEPVVYNKQT
+227 KEPVVYSKQT
-237 QTIQTTHTSH
+237 QTVQTTHTSH
-247 DGYFEIDWWRP
+247 DGLSKSSSEYTIYSSCSTTTPTHSCSAGYFETDWWRP

-270 FDDGQ
+270 FDDSQ

-283 PHMDGFQSKLP
+283 PHLDSFQSKLP

-322 KPVEVRELSEEEK
+322 KPKKEVREFSEEEK
-335 QMIILSEDFQRFLDR
+335 QMIILSEDFKRFLDCT
-350 SSRIVERALGE
+350 SRIVERALGE
-361 SVDIYT
+361 SIDIYT
-367 DYTGTID
+367 DYTGTMD
-374 GEDGMDEKSHQR
+374 GEDGLDEKSHQQ

-400 NRCVTSLDWSPQF
+400 NRCVTSMDWSPQF

-421 NNNNDTPNDPDGVC
+421 NNNDDTPNDPDGVC
-435 LIWNTK
+435 LVWNTK
-441 FKKTTP
+441 FKKSTP

-453 QSPVLS
+453 QSPVMS
-459 ATFARFHPN
+459 TTFAKFHPN

-483 NRVQKRTPIQRT
+483 NRVQKRTPVQRT

-502 THPVYCLNVVGAQ
+502 THPVYCLTVVGTQ

-542 TLELHTKQS
+542 TLNLLLKQS
-551 KPIAATCLAF
+551 KTIAATCLAF

-575 GTVYPACR
+575 GTVYGDCR
-583 HGTKAGVLETYYE
+583 HGRKSAVVEIFYE
-596 GHQGPVTGISAHAVQ
+596 GHQGPVTGISTHAVQ

-617 DLFLTSSIDWTI
+617 HLFLTSSIDWTI
-629 KLWSLRLNKPLYS
+629 KLWSLKELKPLYS
-642 FEHNGDYVYNVA
+642 FEHNGDYVYDVA

-682 VPTASVMIDGCP
+682 VPAASVIVDGNP

-714 GKIWVYDVAEHLAH
+714 GKIWVYDVAEHLAY
-728 PRIDE
+728 PRSDE

-738 YTQQELKN
+738 YTQQDLKN
-746 NKAEEDLRT
+746 NKADEELDR
-755 LNLREPGSLSSIPP
+755 LNLNSGPSSLTSLTSISS
-769 LLVTC
+769 C

>member
-1 MPLHP
+1 MM
-6 KNNLLSKL
+6 SD
-14 FFCIQPENFRQN
+14 
-26 ANSHLFPHH
+26 
-35 IGTWFSVATRTFYH
+35 
-49 RHLLRMCATY
+49 
-59 KYGRAGNCTAS
+59 
-70 GLTIPLVQA
+70 
-79 IVKVVLLLRCKSFPS
+79 
-94 RCLGINKAAKMVP
+94 
-107 NRKAEIERKKVKLL
+107 RKAELERKKAKLQAI
-121 VMREEKARRR
+121 REEKERRR

-137 DVEDATVRAAGADD
+137 DVEEATVRAAGTDK

-185 QSANATPDASLQ
+185 QSTNATPDASLQ

-204 QSAGRRRN
+204 QSSSARKKN

-227 KEPVVYNKQT
+227 KEPVVYTKQT
-237 QTIQTTHTSH
+237 QTIQTSHTSH
-247 DGYFEIDWWRP
+247 D
-258 RKAHAF
+258 AHAF

-322 KPVEVRELSEEEK
+322 KPKEVQELSEEEK

-350 SSRIVERALGE
+350 TSRIVERALGE
-361 SVDIYT
+361 SVNIYS
-367 DYTGTID
+367 DYTGTMD

-391 SFFCERWSR
+391 WFFCDRWSR
-400 NRCVTSLDWSPQF
+400 NRCVTSMDWSPQF

-421 NNNNDTPNDPDGVC
+421 NNNDDTPNDPDGVC
-435 LIWNTK
+435 LVWNTK

-453 QSPVLS
+453 QSPVMS
-459 ATFARFHPN
+459 TTFARFHPN

-551 KPIAATCLAF
+551 KAIAATCLAF

-570 VGSED
+570 VGSEE
-575 GTVYPACR
+575 GTVYSACR
-583 HGTKAGVLETYYE
+583 HGTKAGVLDSYE
-596 GHQGPVTGISAHAVQ
+596 SHQGPVTGISTHAVQ

-617 DLFLTSSIDWTI
+617 HLFLTSSIDWTI
-629 KLWSLRLNKPLYS
+629 KLWSLKESKPLYS
-642 FEHNGDYVYNVA
+642 FEHNGDYVYDVA

-682 VPTASVMIDGCP
+682 VPTASIVINGSP

-738 YTQQELKN
+738 YTQQELKH
-746 NKAEEDLRT
+746 NKADEELHK
-755 LNLREPGSLSSIPP
+755 LNLREPTSLTSIPP
-769 LLVTC
+769 MLATC

>member
-1 MPLHP
+1 MM
-6 KNNLLSKL
+6 SD
-14 FFCIQPENFRQN
+14 
-26 ANSHLFPHH
+26 
-35 IGTWFSVATRTFYH
+35 
-49 RHLLRMCATY
+49 
-59 KYGRAGNCTAS
+59 
-70 GLTIPLVQA
+70 
-79 IVKVVLLLRCKSFPS
+79 
-94 RCLGINKAAKMVP
+94 
-107 NRKAEIERKKVKLL
+107 RKAELERKKAKLQAI
-121 VMREEKARRR
+121 REEKERRK

-137 DVEDATVRAAGADD
+137 DVEEATVRAAGTDK

-204 QSAGRRRN
+204 QSSAGRRRN

-258 RKAHAF
+258 RKGGSAPNYLYEYNLNPGLEWEDEFA
-264 DYYVLT
+264 
-270 FDDGQ
+270 

-322 KPVEVRELSEEEK
+322 KPKEVRELSEEEK
-335 QMIILSEDFQRFLDR
+335 QMIILSEDFQRFFDR
-350 SSRIVERALGE
+350 TSRLVERALGE

-367 DYTGTID
+367 DYAGNMD
-374 GEDGMDEKSHQR
+374 GEDEMDEKSHQR

-400 NRCVTSLDWSPQF
+400 NRCVTSMDWSPQF
-413 PELLAASY
+413 PELLVASY
-421 NNNNDTPNDPDGVC
+421 NNNDDIPNDPDGVC
-435 LIWNTK
+435 LVWNTK

-459 ATFARFHPN
+459 VTFAKFHPN

-495 PLSASAH
+495 PLSANAH

-524 TDGKL
+524 TDGKM

-542 TLELHTKQS
+542 RLELTTKQS
-551 KPIAATCLAF
+551 KPIASTCLAF
-561 PHGDVNNFV
+561 PQGDVNNFV
-570 VGSED
+570 VGTED
-575 GTVYPACR
+575 GTVYSACR
-583 HGTKAGVLETYYE
+583 HGTKAGVLETYE
-596 GHQGPVTGISAHAVQ
+596 GHQGPVTGVSAHAEQV
-611 GGIDFS
+611 GIDFS
-617 DLFLTSSIDWTI
+617 HLFLTSSIDWTI
-629 KLWSLRLNKPLYS
+629 KLWSLKENKPLYS
-642 FEHNGDYVYNVA
+642 FEHNGDYVYDVA

-682 VPTASVMIDGCP
+682 VPTASIMIDGCP

-714 GKIWVYDVAEHLAH
+714 GKIWVYDVPEHLAH

-733 WNKFL
+733 WTKFL
-738 YTQQELKN
+738 YTQQELRD
-746 NKAEEDLRT
+746 NKVDEELHK
-755 LNLREPGSLSSIPP
+755 LNLREPASLSSISPFSGPQCPP
-769 LLVTC
+769 
-774 PLR
+774 R

>member
-1 MPLHP
+1 MM
-6 KNNLLSKL
+6 SD
-14 FFCIQPENFRQN
+14 
-26 ANSHLFPHH
+26 
-35 IGTWFSVATRTFYH
+35 
-49 RHLLRMCATY
+49 
-59 KYGRAGNCTAS
+59 
-70 GLTIPLVQA
+70 
-79 IVKVVLLLRCKSFPS
+79 
-94 RCLGINKAAKMVP
+94 
-107 NRKAEIERKKVKLL
+107 RKAELERKKAKLQAI
-121 VMREEKARRR
+121 REEKERRR

-137 DVEDATVRAAGADD
+137 DIEEATVRAAGTDK

-204 QSAGRRRN
+204 QSSAGRKKN

-227 KEPVVYNKQT
+227 KEPVVYSKQT

-247 DGYFEIDWWRP
+247 DGYFEADWWRP
-258 RKAHAF
+258 RKGGSAPNYLYEYNLNPGLEWEDEF
-264 DYYVLT
+264 T
-270 FDDGQ
+270 

-322 KPVEVRELSEEEK
+322 KPKEVRELSEEEK

-350 SSRIVERALGE
+350 TSRIVERALGE

-367 DYTGTID
+367 DYTGTMD

-391 SFFCERWSR
+391 SFFCDRWSR
-400 NRCVTSLDWSPQF
+400 NRCVTSMDWSPQF

-421 NNNNDTPNDPDGVC
+421 NNNDDIPNDPDGVC
-435 LIWNTK
+435 LVWNTK

-453 QSPVLS
+453 QSPVMS
-459 ATFARFHPN
+459 TTFARFHPN

-483 NRVQKRTPIQRT
+483 NRVQKRSPIQRT

-502 THPVYCLNVVGAQ
+502 THPVYCLNIVGAQ

-529 CSWSLDMLSQPQE
+529 CSWSLEMLSQPLE

-561 PHGDVNNFV
+561 PYGDVNNFV

-575 GTVYPACR
+575 GTVYSACR
-583 HGTKAGVLETYYE
+583 HGTKAGVLETYE

-617 DLFLTSSIDWTI
+617 HLFLTSSIDWTI
-629 KLWSLRLNKPLYS
+629 KLWSLKENKPLYS
-642 FEHNGDYVYNVA
+642 FEHNGDYVYDVA

-682 VPTASVMIDGCP
+682 VPTASVLIDGCP

-738 YTQQELKN
+738 YTQQELKH
-746 NKAEEDLRT
+746 NKADEELHK
-755 LNLREPGSLSSIPP
+755 LNLREPASLTSIHP
-769 LLVTC
+769 LLTTG